1 MTEQNWLLSYHDIV
15 NGVKNYGR
23 ESLLSLGN
31 GFLGWRGS
39 LVTSTYGD
47 DFYPGLYAAGVFNQ
61 TSTPVAG
68 RSVVNEDLVN
78 LPNVQLMRI
87 EVDGKPLIINNETII
102 SLNRYLNF
110 NTGELVDQYRVVVN
124 NEPAHYID
132 IETTKVIDPIAWH
145 RLALEFKVTPSYDVH
160 LTIAAE
166 IDGQI
171 ENKNVARY
179 RDFDSKEFIVKA
191 VTDHVM
197 TVQTRT
203 TGVTVALASQ
213 SSGDN
218 VIDKHVLSTGT
229 TVADYYNVSGRANHT
244 ITIHRVMAVASTL
257 ETKTDVVKFVKNEI
271 SQSTFEDVQ
280 KNSQDYWH
288 KLWLTKDIEITGDD
302 DMQQLT
308 RMNIFHLNQMA
319 NPNANPLLDA
329 SVGSRGLTG
338 EGYRGHIFWD
348 EIFAIPYY
356 SANEPRVARAIL
368 KYRTNRLLAAK
379 RNAVSENEIGAMY
392 PWQSGMYGDEQ
403 SQLIHLNT
411 VDNTWIPD
419 NSRLQRHISLAI
431 AYNMWAYQKISG
443 KFDNLDDS
451 GLEMLLK
458 IGLFWINKAQKID
471 DRYTISGVMGPNE
484 FHEKVPGAEIGGL
497 TNNAYTNIMV
507 VWLLNYIHDLSKNTA
522 INFDQ
527 VARQVGFT
535 TVVQQKAKILRHQL
549 KLTINRDGIVA
560 QHEDFFKLAKLD
572 FSKYEEK
579 YGDIHRIDRL
589 LKAEGKSPD
598 NYQVIK
604 QADFLML
611 IYNLGAAHTKQ
622 LIEQLGYK
630 LPDDWLAKN
639 TAYYLKRTTHGSTT
653 SRPVFAGIYV
663 ELARQGDSNFENQAY
678 DFLIDA
684 IGSDYYDI
692 QGGTTAEGVHM
703 GVMGETLSVI
713 QNAYAGVDM
722 LHDVFTIN
730 PRLPKKWSKLVFTQ
744 RYHGTKLDIQLTP
757 EALKIVSDKDITINV
772 YGQQIELIK
781 EQERRIAYNG

>member
-1 MTEQNWLLSYHDIV
+1 MTDNNWSLTYDDVV

-39 LVTSTYGD
+39 LVTSSYDD

-68 RSVVNEDLVN
+68 RAVINEDLVN
-78 LPNVQLMRI
+78 LPNVQLIRI
-87 EVDGKPLIINNETII
+87 LVNGQPLAINHETIM
-102 SLNRYLNF
+102 SLKRQLHF
-110 NTGELVDQYRVVVN
+110 KTGELVDQYRVLVDEHASHFV
-124 NEPAHYID
+124 D
-132 IETTKVIDPIAWH
+132 IETIKVIDPVNWH
-145 RLALEFKVTPSYDVH
+145 RLAMQFKITPNFDSE
-160 LTIAAE
+160 LTIDVE
-166 IDGQI
+166 IDGSV

-179 RDFDSKEFIVKA
+179 RDFDSKEFTIES
-191 VTDHVM
+191 VTDRSM
-197 TVQTRT
+197 LIKTRT
-203 TGVTVALASQ
+203 TDVSVALASQ
-213 SSGDN
+213 SHGQN
-218 VIDKHVLSTGT
+218 VTSKTILTTSAQLLERYSAKVGTGQTVQID
-229 TVADYYNVSGRANHT
+229 
-244 ITIHRVMAVASTL
+244 RVMAVASSL
-257 ETKTDVVKFVKNEI
+257 ETNQNLVTFVQNEV
-271 SQSTFEDVQ
+271 SQTTFKEIQ
-280 KNSQDYWH
+280 QLNGQYWQA
-288 KLWLTKDIEITGDD
+288 LWETKDIQITGDD
-302 DMQQLT
+302 ALQKLT

-319 NPNANPLLDA
+319 NRNANPHLDA
-329 SVGSRGLTG
+329 SIGSRGLTG

-348 EIFAIPYY
+348 ELFVLPYY
-356 SANEPRVARAIL
+356 SANEPDVAQAIL
-368 KYRTNRLLAAK
+368 KYRTKRLAVAEK
-379 RNAVSENEIGAMY
+379 NAVSENEVGAMY